1 MCTVTGTISAY
12 LEHHIQR
19 KRPWIRHEMNGD
31 GIQNHQVAFCLSVAS
46 KQFVLPVEFP
56 APMWQLYTKA
66 ANESKLKTQND
77 NIIQPL
83 PTHPKKQIFEIHYH
97 KTLHV

>member
-19 KRPWIRHEMNGD
+19 KWPWIRHEMNGD

-66 ANESKLKTQND
+66 ANESILKTQND
-77 NIIQPL
+77 NII
-83 PTHPKKQIFEIHYH
+83 
-97 KTLHV
+97 